1 MWRVSLF
8 IIAYLAQIFIPNWGG
23 RFPYADRELEIT
35 GLPSWI
41 WGFGNFDGVHY
52 LRIAQNGYNFLA
64 SQAFFPLYPLI
75 IRFFSTVIPKN
86 PFLDTQVFVD
96 PAFFYSGM
104 LISNLFFVF
113 GLYFFYKLIEND
125 FNKKVAFW
133 SVIFLLAFP
142 TSFYFGSIYTEGT
155 FLFFVSSCLY
165 FLRKEKYILAAV
177 LAALASATR
186 LVGIFLFFSIVIE
199 ILKRYKDVKIG
210 YIKLIKIL
218 TAVLIAP
225 LGTVIYML
233 FLQIRFG
240 NAFLFLSVQPI
251 FGTGRSSQSIVVLP
265 QVLFRYAKMLVKIHY
280 LNQGNIIIFLE
291 FAMTTILLVVLICSF
306 KRIRTSY
313 WLFSLV
319 ALLLPTVTGTL
330 SSMPRFILSGFL
342 LFPFVV
348 KNLKMRYLYFTIV
361 VLIILHIIL
370 LSMFIRGYWVA

>member
-1 MWRVSLF
+1 M
-8 IIAYLAQIFIPNWGG
+8 
-23 RFPYADRELEIT
+23 
-35 GLPSWI
+35 
-41 WGFGNFDGVHY
+41 
-52 LRIAQNGYNFLA
+52 
-64 SQAFFPLYPLI
+64 
-75 IRFFSTVIPKN
+75 
-86 PFLDTQVFVD
+86 
-96 PAFFYSGM
+96 
-104 LISNLFFVF
+104 
-113 GLYFFYKLIEND
+113 
-125 FNKKVAFW
+125 
-133 SVIFLLAFP
+133 
-142 TSFYFGSIYTEGT
+142 
-155 FLFFVSSCLY
+155 
-165 FLRKEKYILAAV
+165 AAV